1 MCAAFLMVASWGIDV
16 ARGENAKFPHPAHVA
31 LVAPVQDA
39 GAVMRSAVFTLLT
52 SSNQY
57 PETNGDGGF
66 QLIGPFVPVAMLLIK
81 RGLVPEEPLELPPL
95 DELLVEAPLDE
106 LLEPPLDE
114 LLDPPLDEL
123 LLVEPPL
130 DDALASPLLLLLS
143 LEVEEHPAMTPT
155 ALRPTTVAAVR
166 RSFVA
171 MNAPKHLS

>member
-1 MCAAFLMVASWGIDV
+1 
-16 ARGENAKFPHPAHVA
+16 
-31 LVAPVQDA
+31 
-39 GAVMRSAVFTLLT
+39 
-52 SSNQY
+52 
-57 PETNGDGGF
+57 
-66 QLIGPFVPVAMLLIK
+66 MLLIK